1 MMKIKMLL
9 SSSGAANPEGS
20 VSMTYKKDEVYDM
33 SSDWQQKIAN
43 SLVASNLAME
53 VKVEEVKE
61 EKIEKEEKKTKKKK
75 KSIL

>member
-1 MMKIKMLL
+1 MKIKMLS
-9 SSSGAANPEGS
+9 SSSGAANPEGA
-20 VSMTYKKDEVYDM
+20 VSMTYKKDEIYDM

-43 SLVASNLAME
+43 AFVSSNLAIE

-61 EKIEKEEKKTKKKK
+61 EKIEKEVKKTKKKK

>member
-1 MMKIKMLL
+1 MKIKMLV
-9 SSSGAANPEGS
+9 GATGSANPEGS
-20 VSMTYKKDEVYDM
+20 VSTNYKKDEIYDM
-33 SSDWQQKIAN
+33 SADWQQKLAN
-43 SLVASNLAME
+43 TFISNDLAME

>member
-1 MMKIKMLL
+1 MKIKMLS
-9 SSSGAANPEGS
+9 SSSGAANPEGA
-20 VSMTYKKDEVYDM
+20 VSMTYKKDEIYDM

-43 SLVASNLAME
+43 AFVSSNLAME

-61 EKIEKEEKKTKKKK
+61 EKIEKEVKKTKKIM

>member
-1 MMKIKMLL
+1 MKIKMLL
-9 SSSGAANPEGS
+9 SSSGAANPEGA
-20 VSMTYKKDEVYDM
+20 VSMTYKKDEIYDM

-43 SLVASNLAME
+43 AFVSSNLAIE

-61 EKIEKEEKKTKKKK
+61 EKIEKEVKKTKKKK

>member
-1 MMKIKMLL
+1 MKIKMLS
-9 SSSGAANPEGS
+9 SSSGAANPEGA
-20 VSMTYKKDEVYDM
+20 VSMTYKKAEIYDL

-43 SLVASNLAME
+43 AFVSSNLAME

-61 EKIEKEEKKTKKKK
+61 EKIEKEVKKTKKKK

>member
-1 MMKIKMLL
+1 MKIKMLL
-9 SSSGAANPEGS
+9 SSSGAANPEGA
-20 VSMTYKKDEVYDM
+20 VSMTYKKDEIYDM

-43 SLVASNLAME
+43 AFVSNDLAME

>member
-1 MMKIKMLL
+1 MLS
-9 SSSGAANPEGS
+9 SSSGAANPEGA
-20 VSMTYKKDEVYDM
+20 VSMTYKKDEIYDM

-43 SLVASNLAME
+43 AFVSSNLAME

-61 EKIEKEEKKTKKKK
+61 EKIEKEAKKTKKKK